1 MLIIFDFYQN
11 YIPDSARL
19 SKICFISSS
28 IIKATTKS
36 EVGCSKI
43 GGFVDLDILFWIS
56 DSVSRIG
63 AIWVELGFGFLGAG
77 GSIGGFVDS
86 SFDRLDSDSV
96 FDVFFEAGKKYWII
110 KGFRDL
116 VSFFPKKT
124 H

>member
-1 MLIIFDFYQN
+1 MDFYQN

-19 SKICFISSS
+19 SKISLIISS
-28 IIKATTKS
+28 IIKETTKS
-36 EVGCSKI
+36 EAGSSQI
-43 GGFVDLDILFWIS
+43 DGFVDLDCLFWIS
-56 DSVSRIG
+56 DSGSRVS
-63 AIWVELGFGFLGAG
+63 ANWVELGFGFLGAG

-116 VSFFPKKT
+116 VSFFPEKT